1 MEVFHQ
7 PGECHPPAGGSV
19 VTVGAYDGV
28 HVGHRRLIGLVR
40 QRAAELSCAS
50 AVVTFDRHPATVV
63 RPDSA
68 PRLLTDLDQQLEL
81 LASTGIDIALVV
93 HFDEARAHESAEEFV
108 EDVLVGCLAARAV
121 VVGRDFHFGHNR
133 AGNVPMLTRM
143 GATYGFAVDG
153 VDLFGAGAGEQA
165 VSSTRIR
172 ALLGEGRVEEAAELL
187 GRRYQVRGVVG
198 HGDRRGRTLGFPTAN
213 VEIPAEIL
221 LPADG
226 VYAGWYRRPDGEAHP
241 AALSIGR
248 RPTFYTDAKLSL
260 LEAFLLD
267 FDADLYG
274 EAAAVDFVAALRGQ
288 ERFETV
294 DALVAAMDR
303 DVAAARR
310 ALA

>member
-7 PGECHPPAGGSV
+7 PGDCHPPAGGSV

-28 HVGHRRLIGLVR
+28 HTGHRRLIGRVR
-40 QRAAELSCAS
+40 ERAAELGCAS

-68 PRLLTDLDQQLEL
+68 PRLLTDLDQKLEL
-81 LASTGIDIALVV
+81 LASTGLDVAVVV
-93 HFDEARAHESAEEFV
+93 HFDEARSRETAEEFV
-108 EDVLVGCLAARAV
+108 EEVLVGCLAVRAV
-121 VVGRDFHFGHNR
+121 VVGEDFHFGHHR
-133 AGNVPMLTRM
+133 EGNVAMLTRM
-143 GATYGFAVDG
+143 GATHGFTVEG
-153 VDLFGAGAGEQA
+153 VDLFGAGPDAKA

-172 ALLGEGRVEEAAELL
+172 GLLAAGDVAEAADLL
-187 GRRYQVRGVVG
+187 GRPHQVRGVVG
-198 HGDRRGRTLGFPTAN
+198 YGDRRGRSLGYPTAN
-213 VEIPAEIL
+213 VEVPAAIL
-221 LPADG
+221 VPADG
-226 VYAGWYRRPDGEAHP
+226 VYAGWYRRPDGRPYP

-248 RPTFYTDAKLSL
+248 RPTFYDNAELSL

-267 FDADLYG
+267 FDGDLYG

-288 ERFETV
+288 ERFEDV
-294 DALVAAMDR
+294 DALVAAMGR